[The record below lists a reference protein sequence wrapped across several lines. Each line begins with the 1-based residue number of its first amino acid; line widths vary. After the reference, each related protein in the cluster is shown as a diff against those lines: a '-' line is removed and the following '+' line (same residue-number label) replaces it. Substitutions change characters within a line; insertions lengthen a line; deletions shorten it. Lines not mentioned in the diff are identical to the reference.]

1 MSCEIEQNRKFFSA
15 INLILSCFIFVVF
28 LFSLVSIR
36 LSLSA
41 YLADNYPSPWNVN
54 WLFR

>member
-1 MSCEIEQNRKFFSA
+1 MPCEIEQNRKFV